1 MAQKRKSKKQIKQKQ
16 KQQQR
21 QSVIVK
27 IDQSKKIT
35 RRTPTQSDKRPI
47 LPQSLPPQMITIPQY
62 IPQFIPQ
69 INPISGEKSIKAE
82 PTELM
87 TSKTAKPQFIGT
99 ETPNLQ
105 SIQRRFDL
113 GDRTDAFSELS
124 SNLYIPNYLG
134 ENDNFS
140 ELSSNLHIPEYIGK
154 EEEIPT
160 TNNVETTTT
169 NAKPKQK
176 KNSPEKRKAR
186 ENINSKSF
194 NTLPDDEKKF
204 LRDVDEFDMRTA
216 ENNILNRQRR
226 IEIKNKFYPPGE
238 TRKSKNSEINKKL
251 GKQ

>member
-82 PTELM
+82 PTELL

-99 ETPNLQ
+99 ETPNLE

-113 GDRTDAFSELS
+113 GDRTDAFSDLS
-124 SNLYIPNYLG
+124 EKIV
-134 ENDNFS
+134 
-140 ELSSNLHIPEYIGK
+140 IPEYDIS
-154 EEEIPT
+154 EE
-160 TNNVETTTT
+160 ETTTT

-176 KNSPEKRKAR
+176 RNSPEKRKAR
-186 ENINSKSF
+186 ENIYNTYFF

-204 LRDVDEFDMRTA
+204 LRDVDEFGMKA
-216 ENNILNRQRR
+216 AKNNILNPQRR
-226 IEIKNKFYPPGE
+226 EEIKNKFYPPGE
-238 TRKSKNSEINKKL
+238 TRKSKNSEMNKKL